1 MDYLIQLN
9 YFTIKK
15 AVTINDGSHGFLVS
29 V

>member
-9 YFTIKK
+9 CVSIKK
-15 AVTINDGSHGFLVS
+15 AVTINDDSHGFLVS